1 MKSLVEV
8 KDLSVSYYT
17 YAGEVQAVR
26 GISFNISEGKTVALV
41 GESGCGKS
49 VTAKTILGLIEKP
62 GKVKSGS
69 EVLFRGKDILNNSK
83 KEWNDFRGKD
93 CSMIFQD
100 ALVSLNPTKSI
111 GKQIIENLK
120 NHQKENKQEMWTKAV
135 KMLAKVG
142 IPDPETCMNKY
153 PHELSGGMR
162 QRVMIAMAM
171 ITKPELLIADEPTTA
186 LDVTIQAQILD
197 LMRKLQKKLNTSI
210 MMITHDLGV
219 IAEMADYVLVMYAGR
234 VMEYCDVHSLFK
246 DPLHP
251 YTQGLISALPNIN
264 DQKDRLYVIKGN
276 VPSLYDMPAGCGFWP
291 RCPYA
296 TERCKTE
303 VPDLYQIG
311 DRKVRCFLHEN
322 RKQVV

>member
-1 MKSLVEV
+1 M
-8 KDLSVSYYT
+8 LSIEKLTVRFAQRCVLENVSMSVDR
-17 YAGEVQAVR
+17 GEVL
-26 GISFNISEGKTVALV
+26 GIV
-41 GESGCGKS
+41 GESGSGKTMTALS
-49 VTAKTILGLIEKP
+49 VMGLLNPAAEIAGGSIRLDGRELIGLDEKAMSQ
-62 GKVKSGS
+62 V
-69 EVLFRGKDILNNSK
+69 RGGEIA
-83 KEWNDFRGKD
+83 
-93 CSMIFQD
+93 MIFQEPMT
-100 ALVSLNPTKSI
+100 SLNPTMRI
-111 GKQIIENLK
+111 GKQLEEAVILHESRVPRVQLKERVLDALRDAKLEQPENVY
-120 NHQKENKQEMWTKAV
+120 AS
-135 KMLAKVG
+135 
-142 IPDPETCMNKY
+142 Y

-162 QRVMIAMAM
+162 QRSVMAIALASNPD
-171 ITKPELLIADEPTTA
+171 ILFADEPTTA